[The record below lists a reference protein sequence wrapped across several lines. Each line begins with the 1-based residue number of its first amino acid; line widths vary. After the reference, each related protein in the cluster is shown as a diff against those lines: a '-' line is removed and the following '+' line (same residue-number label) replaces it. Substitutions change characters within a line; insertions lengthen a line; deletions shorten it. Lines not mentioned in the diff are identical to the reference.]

1 MQRSMKVSISKQAL
15 ADLPAAKFE
24 GNIYMVDDP
33 ALVERA
39 IAALRASDIIGF
51 DTETRPSFKKG
62 QTHTVALL
70 QLSTRSVCY
79 LFRLNKLG
87 MPQPLKALLE
97 DPEIK
102 KIGLSTHDDFFNLRK
117 ICDLQPAG
125 FVELQDYV
133 KNWDIADASLSK
145 IYAILF
151 GKRISKGQRLT
162 NWEADELTEPQQAY
176 AAFDAMAC
184 IDIYEHLSQGLFD
197 PEESTYKE
205 TPEPETEQ
213 EQ

>member
-1 MQRSMKVSISKQAL
+1 MKISIPKQSL
-15 ADLPAAKFE
+15 AALPAAKYE

-33 ALVERA
+33 AKIETA
-39 IAALRASDIIGF
+39 IAALRGSDIIGF

-62 QTHTVALL
+62 QSHSVALL

-79 LFRLNKLG
+79 LFRLNKIG
-87 MPQPLKALLE
+87 MPEAVKALLE
-97 DPEIK
+97 DPNVK

-117 ICDLQPAG
+117 ICDLNPDG

-133 KNWDIADASLSK
+133 KNWDISDSSLSK

-151 GKRISKGQRLT
+151 GKRISKSQRLT
-162 NWEADELTEPQQAY
+162 NWEAEELTEPQQAY

-184 IDIYEHLSQGLFD
+184 IEIYDHLTEGLFK
-197 PEESTYKE
+197 PEESPYQ
-205 TPEPETEQ
+205 ETETLGN
-213 EQ
+213 E